1 MVQDLVLELE
11 KRVLRKTT
19 PNNALGRAL
28 PQHPGLAL
36 ILVVLA
42 VLVDGCSRRAV
53 DATFV
58 RRDLSASLAVS
69 SA

>member
-11 KRVLRKTT
+11 NGYFARPRQ
-19 PNNALGRAL
+19 NALGRAL

-36 ILVVLA
+36 ILIVLA

-53 DATFV
+53 DVTFI